1 MKISCDE
8 ILCEDNRNYDKKTI
22 TELAENIGA
31 LGLLNPVTLQ
41 RIEDGKY
48 RFKVI
53 AGRRRFR
60 ALMLLERRELRDDE
74 FRIISADA
82 DMVAFSEN
90 FHRQQL
96 SVQEELEQLQLL
108 TGKYGDDKVA
118 FLAKELGKS
127 EVFVRSRLRLLN
139 LSDRWKKI
147 LDGGTVPLAY
157 LEEVGKYS
165 KEQQEEIPEYTVHGR
180 KNAREVAEAI
190 RNYLW
195 VKLPK
200 KHWPECDSCPKNP
213 ATDTFFFADCPAS
226 CTDRMCLIRKLGDDL
241 ETILNVFKEKKMP
254 VYLCSELNSF
264 EQREYIEK
272 RFGCKF
278 IYGFQENPKKDNI
291 IIIRDAVI
299 SSTKGAVYD
308 HQRECVLSGKSESP
322 KENPKGASLEE
333 QLEAHTNKLNGK
345 RYAVAICALMKF
357 LEDTDAA
364 AEILLKRFYDKEM
377 QIRCLILKY
386 GHTSTFRE
394 WDNPPLEDM
403 EKDVIDT
410 VYFSKI
416 LKGTI
421 AKIHDRFRCLHRDC
435 SQVDLSGRKKDI
447 ERWAADIGID
457 FYSEYL
463 EKAIAANPETNKM
476 IELKSKIEAAKT
488 EK

>member
-1 MKISCDE
+1 MKISLDD
-8 ILCEDNRNYDKKTI
+8 ILCEDNRKYDQKAI

-31 LGLLNPVTLQ
+31 LGLLNPVSLQ

-48 RFKVI
+48 RYKVI

-60 ALMLLERRELRDDE
+60 ALMLLERRELRDEE

-139 LSDRWKKI
+139 LSDRWKKM
-147 LDGGTVPLAY
+147 LDNGGLPLAY
-157 LEEVGKYS
+157 LEEIGKYS
-165 KEQQEEIPEYTVHGR
+165 KDQQEKISEYVVFGK
-180 KNAREVAEAI
+180 KNVREVAEAI
-190 RNYLW
+190 KDYLW

-226 CTDRMCLIRKLGDDL
+226 CTDRMCLIRKVGDDL
-241 ETILNVFKEKKMP
+241 EAILNVFKEKKMP
-254 VYLCSELNSF
+254 VYLCSELNSY
-264 EQREYIEK
+264 EQREYVEK

-278 IYGFQENPKKDNI
+278 IYGFNKNPKKDNI
-291 IIIRDAVI
+291 IIIHDAAI
-299 SSTKGAVYD
+299 SSTKGEVYD
-308 HQRECVLSGKSESP
+308 HQRGCVLFGKSESP
-322 KENPKGASLEE
+322 KGKPKGASLKE
-333 QLEAHTNKLNGK
+333 QLEVQAKKLNGK

-357 LEDTDAA
+357 LEDIDAA
-364 AEILLKRFYDKEM
+364 AETLLKRFYDKEM

-386 GHTSTFRE
+386 GHTSTFHE

-416 LKGTI
+416 LRGTI

-435 SQVDLSGRKKDI
+435 SQVDLPGCKKDI

-457 FYSEYL
+457 FHSEYL
-463 EKAIAANPETNKM
+463 EKAIAANPETKRM
-476 IELKSKIEAAKT
+476 IELKSKIE
-488 EK
+488 EGSL